1 MAVVFFVFLTG
12 YNLAMRLL
20 GVGAK
25 AQNKKYHTA
34 NFVGFFIAKRVVVFK
49 NTTLVGVFKPFS
61 LCYFLTVKFRV
72 LLFNKYHILTCTF
85 LWVF

>member
-25 AQNKKYHTA
+25 VQNKKYPA
-34 NFVGFFIAKRVVVFK
+34 AAIKLKVV
-49 NTTLVGVFKPFS
+49 
-61 LCYFLTVKFRV
+61 TVDFWPQK
-72 LLFNKYHILTCTF
+72 T
-85 LWVF
+85 